1 MIRIGIFM
9 GGASLEK
16 EVSFNSG
23 RTIYDYVEKEIYNPI
38 PIFITEKQEIYLL
51 PWRFLYRG
59 KISDFENRL
68 EREARL
74 IPWHD
79 LSLHIDFA
87 FLALHG
93 KYGEDGCIQGL
104 LELLKIP
111 YSGSSILSSALST
124 NKLFINKLLASQN
137 ITIPQEIKIK
147 KKESYDKKT
156 IERFLF
162 EKKKIIIK
170 PGHEGSSI
178 GVSRAENFTEFEKG
192 FEYAKFINGCEQ
204 DVLIQEYIE
213 GKEFS
218 VVALEQNDEWIIFD
232 PTEIEFNKTFFT
244 YEEKYLPGAISKYTP
259 ARFSSKIISLI
270 KETIKKIITFIEPQD
285 IIRIDGILQ
294 ANTEIIYIIDVN
306 SFPGTAP
313 NSFTFIQA
321 AQEGITPANFINT
334 LLKNS
339 LEKKNTPL
347 KIIKKEEGQQKK
359 LKIGIMLGGISNEKE
374 ISLESGRNVFYKLPE
389 SMYDKTVLFFATNK
403 KFYRLHVR
411 QIVKDT
417 TQEIENSLLAED
429 EIPFS
434 LFKELF
440 DFIFIGLHGGEGEDG
455 TIQKKLEI
463 EGIPFNGST
472 SAASKLCMNKNET
485 LLVLEKAGIRTTK
498 RLLINKKTSQEEIIK
513 KIEEIFSKTK
523 NFIIKP
529 NDDGCSALVFFA
541 KEIDELLKLSTLIFE
556 SKEECLIEEY
566 IDDRELTV
574 GVLGNKEKNTV
585 LPITEAKKSKTL
597 LSLEEKFLPGAGEN
611 ITPAEFNDED
621 RITIQKTIKD
631 AYEAI
636 GCDGYARIDCFWKS
650 EEKKLIILECNSLP
664 ALTPATCFFH
674 QTAELEIN
682 PTETLEYIIYL
693 GLLKHSKN
701 HQVIELMK
709 TRTQKTTKKIQKIA
723 THIV

>member
-701 HQVIELMK
+701 HQVIEFMK
-709 TRTQKTTKKIQKIA
+709 TKTQKTTKKIQKLP
-723 THIV
+723 HI

>member
-51 PWRFLYRG
+51 PWQFLYRG

-68 EREARL
+68 EREAQL

-111 YSGSSILSSALST
+111 YSGSSILTSALST

-137 ITIPQEIKIK
+137 ITVPQEIKIK
-147 KKESYDKKT
+147 QKKNYDKKT

-204 DVLIQEYIE
+204 DVLVQEYIE

-347 KIIKKEEGQQKK
+347 KIIKKEEGHQKK

-374 ISLESGRNVFYKLPE
+374 ISLESGRNVFYKLSE
-389 SMYDKTVLFFATNK
+389 SIYDKTILFFATNK

-513 KIEEIFSKTK
+513 KIKKIFAKTK

-541 KEIDELLKLSTLIFE
+541 KEINELLKLSTLIFE

-574 GVLGNKEKNTV
+574 GVLGNKENNTV

-621 RITIQKTIKD
+621 RRTIQKTIKD
-631 AYEAI
+631 AYDAI

-701 HQVIELMK
+701 HQAIEFMK
-709 TRTQKTTKKIQKIA
+709 KKTQKTTKKIQKLR
-723 THIV
+723 HI

>member
-137 ITIPQEIKIK
+137 ITVPQEIKIK

>member
-137 ITIPQEIKIK
+137 ITVPQEIKIK

-156 IERFLF
+156 IERFIF

-701 HQVIELMK
+701 HQVIEFMK
-709 TRTQKTTKKIQKIA
+709 TKTQKTTKKIQKLP
-723 THIV
+723 HI

>member
-23 RTIYDYVEKEIYNPI
+23 RTIYDYLEKEMYNAI

-51 PWRFLYRG
+51 PWQFLYRG

-68 EREARL
+68 EGEAQL
-74 IPWHD
+74 IPWHE

-93 KYGEDGCIQGL
+93 KYGEDGCMQGL

-137 ITIPQEIKIK
+137 ITVPEEIRIK
-147 KKESYDKKT
+147 KKENYNKEI
-156 IERFLF
+156 IEKFLL
-162 EKKKIIIK
+162 KKKKVIIK

-178 GVSRAENFTEFEKG
+178 GVSRAENYMEFEKG
-192 FEYAKFINGCEQ
+192 FQYAKFINGCEQ

-218 VVALEQNDEWIIFD
+218 IVALEQNNEWIIFD

-259 ARFSSKIISLI
+259 ARFSSNIISLI
-270 KETIKKIITFIEPQD
+270 KETIKNIIRLIEPQD
-285 IIRIDGILQ
+285 IIRMDGILQ
-294 ANTEIIYIIDVN
+294 ETTDKLYIIDIN

-321 AQEGITPANFINT
+321 AQKGITPANFINR
-334 LLKNS
+334 LLQNS
-339 LEKKNTPL
+339 LEKKTIPL
-347 KIIKKEEGQQKK
+347 KIIKKKLHEEKK
-359 LKIGIMLGGISNEKE
+359 LKIAIILGGISNEKE

-389 SMYDKTVLFFATNK
+389 SIYNKTVVFFAENK

-417 TQEIENSLLAED
+417 TQEIENSILPED

-434 LFKELF
+434 SFKELF

-455 TIQKKLEI
+455 TMQKKLEI

-472 SAASKLCMNKNET
+472 SAASKLCMNKHET
-485 LLVLEKAGIRTTK
+485 LLLLEKAGMETTK
-498 RLLINKKTSQEEIIK
+498 RLLINKKNSKEEIIK
-513 KIEEIFSKTK
+513 KIEIIFAKTK

-574 GVLGNKEKNTV
+574 GILGNKENNTV

-611 ITPAEFNDED
+611 ITPAEFNDD
-621 RITIQKTIKD
+621 DKIKIQKTIKK

-674 QTAELEIN
+674 QTAELDIT

-693 GLLKHSKN
+693 GLVKHSKN
-701 HQVIELMK
+701 HQVIEFIK
-709 TRTQKTTKKIQKIA
+709 TKTQKTRNKLDKLL
-723 THIV
+723 